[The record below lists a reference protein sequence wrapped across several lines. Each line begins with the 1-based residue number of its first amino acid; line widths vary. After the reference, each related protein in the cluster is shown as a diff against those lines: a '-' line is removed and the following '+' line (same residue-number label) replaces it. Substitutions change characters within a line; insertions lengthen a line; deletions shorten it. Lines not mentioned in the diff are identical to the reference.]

1 MLRILCTI
9 LFSLFS
15 FSLASANVPVDPM
28 VSVCTQY
35 PEINDPT
42 SFPKTF
48 NNTNNLARPIND
60 GFYEAQGEKITI
72 YGRVMDSNCTPLS
85 DAKIYIWQAN
95 QNGYVQY
102 PIKTPNDRDHHQ
114 KWIDPNFSGTGITNS
129 DNMGRFNFI
138 TIKPGSPNAV
148 TPHIHLMVEHSSLKT
163 LRSKIYFP
171 SKAGTT
177 IIDTGPNDEIF
188 MIKDLNTIAQVSTVR
203 DQKSG
208 VYFIDI
214 TMSQAIK
221 TKGY

>member
-1 MLRILCTI
+1 MLRSLCII
-9 LFSLFS
+9 LFGLFS
-15 FSLASANVPVDPM
+15 FSLASANVPVDSM
-28 VSVCTQY
+28 ISVCTPY

-42 SFPKTF
+42 SFPLSF
-48 NNTNNLARPIND
+48 NSTNNLARPINNA
-60 GFYEAQGEKITI
+60 FYEAKGEKVTI
-72 YGRVMDSNCTPLS
+72 YGRIMDKNCTPLS

-95 QNGYVQY
+95 KKGYVQY
-102 PIKTPNDRDHHQ
+102 PIKTPNNRKHHQ

-138 TIKPGSPNAV
+138 TIKPGSPNGV

-177 IIDTGPNDEIF
+177 IVDTDRNDDVF
-188 MIKDLNTIAQVSTVR
+188 TIKNLNTIAQVSTIL
-203 DQKSG
+203 DKESG
-208 VYFIDI
+208 AYFIDI
-214 TMSQAIK
+214 TMNQEIK